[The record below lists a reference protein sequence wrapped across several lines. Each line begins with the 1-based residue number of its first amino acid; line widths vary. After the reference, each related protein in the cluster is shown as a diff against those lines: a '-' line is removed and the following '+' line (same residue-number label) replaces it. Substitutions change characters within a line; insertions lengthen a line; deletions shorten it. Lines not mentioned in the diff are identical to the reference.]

1 MPAKKKQSNK
11 KIVKKETKSESH
23 NFGAYLLIGLGAIFL
38 LNNLGLNWEFRGFV
52 NYFWPLILIIVG
64 YLLLKK
70 NK

>member
-1 MPAKKKQSNK
+1 MPAKKKQSK
-11 KIVKKETKSESH
+11 KRTAKKETRTKSH

-38 LNNLGLNWEFRGFV
+38 LNNLGMSWGFKGFV

-70 NK
+70 

>member
-1 MPAKKKQSNK
+1 MPAKKKQSR
-11 KIVKKETKSESH
+11 KINKKETKTENS

-38 LNNLGLNWEFRGFV
+38 LNNLGLSWGFKGFI
-52 NYFWPLILIIVG
+52 NYFWPLILIIAG

>member
-1 MPAKKKQSNK
+1 MPAKKKQSK
-11 KIVKKETKSESH
+11 TPSH

-38 LNNLGLNWEFRGFV
+38 LNNLGLNWGFNSFI

>member
-1 MPAKKKQSNK
+1 MPVKKKQSK
-11 KIVKKETKSESH
+11 TKDR

-52 NYFWPLILIIVG
+52 NYFWPLILIIAG